1 MQLRRACAY
10 RTHIDRESWCVCV
23 CVPAR
28 PHSWARLYHV
38 VPPPESISGTLSDV
52 MCNFVLFNGRRNWTD
67 EAAYEIKQLIAANK
81 MCAPAHV
88 QRDYMSGCKRRKLFH
103 WIAGSGK
110 PSTCLQ
116 VALDWWTKMMDCLD
130 QKTQFRLFFSFLSA
144 FVFLSRKVLLG
155 IGWNGYE
162 LRRRGQ
168 RHGTDHGPRRNG
180 WIG

>member
-10 RTHIDRESWCVCV
+10 RTHIDRESWCVCAG
-23 CVPAR
+23 PPTLLSPSLSR
-28 PHSWARLYHV
+28 GTSSW
-38 VPPPESISGTLSDV
+38 I
-52 MCNFVLFNGRRNWTD
+52 
-67 EAAYEIKQLIAANK
+67 NK
-81 MCAPAHV
+81 RDSEWRHV
-88 QRDYMSGCKRRKLFH
+88 QLCVIQWAKELNRRGGVWNKAINSCKQNVCASSRPAWLHVGVQRTKMIFY